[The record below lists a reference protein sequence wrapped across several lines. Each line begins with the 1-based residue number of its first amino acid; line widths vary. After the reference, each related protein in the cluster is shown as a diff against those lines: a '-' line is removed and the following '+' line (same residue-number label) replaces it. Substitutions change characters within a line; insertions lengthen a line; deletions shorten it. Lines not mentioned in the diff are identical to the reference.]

1 MSRLQ
6 FRQFD
11 PYFSSFSVN
20 RYPESVSLIWLC
32 RFQAILQTPAG
43 EA

>member
-11 PYFSSFSVN
+11 PYSSSFSVN
-20 RYPESVSLIWLC
+20 RYGYEPSNELNVV
-32 RFQAILQTPAG
+32 F
-43 EA
+43 